1 MNSESNMYMD
11 LSHSENL
18 RPQEEVLETTR
29 NRKNITIGI
38 PKETSY
44 QEKRIALAPDAIGTL
59 VGNGHKVNIEK
70 GAGENAYFSDAE
82 YIENGAS
89 IYSTPDEIF
98 KSDIILKV
106 APPVD
111 EEIDMMKDKQ
121 YLISSLHLTAQ
132 NRDFFK
138 KLALKRIT
146 GIAYELVKNRAGTFP
161 LRRIV
166 SEIAGKESILIASRY
181 LSSMEHGSGKLLGG
195 FPGIPP
201 VEVVI
206 LGAGTVGENAANVA
220 IGLGAQVKV
229 FDHSTF
235 RLRRLCEK
243 VNTNLYTCTFQ
254 PKMISKALESADVVI
269 GSIHS
274 AEGKSPCLVTEEMVS
289 KMKTGSVI
297 IDVSIDQGG
306 CFETS
311 RLTTHNNPVF
321 KAYDVTHFCV
331 PNISSRVPN
340 TASFALSNFLAPI
353 FLRIGEIGGIEN
365 LLRDEYG
372 ISKGVYLYNGMVTN
386 RYISEHFTLPFQ
398 DLDLILAAFRG

>member
-11 LSHSENL
+11 LSHSDKL
-18 RPQEEVLETTR
+18 MPQEEVLETSR
-29 NRKNITIGI
+29 FKKSISIGI

-59 VGNGHKVNIEK
+59 VANGHKVNIEQ
-70 GAGENAYFSDAE
+70 GAGKNAHFSDDE

-89 IYSTPDEIF
+89 IFTTAEEIF

-111 EEIDMMKDKQ
+111 EEINLMKDKQ
-121 YLISSLHLTAQ
+121 YLISSLHLAGQ
-132 NRDFFK
+132 NREFFK

-146 GIAYELVKNRAGTFP
+146 GISYELIQNKAETFP

-166 SEIAGKESILIASRY
+166 SEIAGKESIMIASRY
-181 LSSMEHGSGKLLGG
+181 LNSMEFGSGKMLGG

-206 LGAGTVGENAANVA
+206 LGAGTVGENAARVA
-220 IGLGAQVKV
+220 MGLGAQVKV
-229 FDHSTF
+229 FDHSAF

-243 VNTNLYTCTFQ
+243 VNCTLYTSTFQ
-254 PKMISKALESADVVI
+254 PKIISRAIETADVVI
-269 GSIHS
+269 GAVHS
-274 AEGKSPCLVTEEMVS
+274 AVGKSPCLVTEEMVS
-289 KMKTGSVI
+289 RMKAGSVI

-311 RLTTHNNPVF
+311 KLTSHNNPVYKVF
-321 KAYDVTHFCV
+321 DVTHYCV
-331 PNISSRVPN
+331 PNISSSVPN
-340 TASFALSNFLAPI
+340 TASFALSNFLAPV
-353 FLRIGEIGGIEN
+353 FVEIGEIGGIEN
-365 LLRDEYG
+365 LLRNNYG
-372 ISKGVYLYNGMVTN
+372 ISKGVYLYNGIVTN
-386 RYISEHFTLPFQ
+386 KYISDLFSLPFQ
-398 DLDLILAAFRG
+398 DLDLILAAFRR